1 MVKCLIMAVIG
12 SEKDNDNKKVLVYI
26 KGKGKKREWLVD
38 IFDSDDL
45 IIENLNAD
53 YEDIDFLNNL
63 DV

>member
-1 MVKCLIMAVIG
+1 MVIG
-12 SEKDNDNKKVLVYI
+12 AEKDNDNKVLVYV
-26 KGKGKKREWLVD
+26 KGYEKREWLVD

-45 IIENLNAD
+45 IIENLDAD

>member
-1 MVKCLIMAVIG
+1 MAVIG

>member
-26 KGKGKKREWLVD
+26 KGCKKREWLVD